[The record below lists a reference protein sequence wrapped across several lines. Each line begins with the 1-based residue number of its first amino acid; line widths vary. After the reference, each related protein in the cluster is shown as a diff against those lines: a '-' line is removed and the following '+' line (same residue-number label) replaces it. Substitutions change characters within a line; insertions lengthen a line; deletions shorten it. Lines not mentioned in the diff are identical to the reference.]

1 MKALLS
7 PSHEMRETFT
17 SHEVLD
23 IQTKS
28 MEAAHI
34 DGLIALVE
42 GFSQRSKTRDEAS
55 TSYCTTKS
63 RVTLIVTTIENA
75 DRDYICCNI

>member
-55 TSYCTTKS
+55 TS
-63 RVTLIVTTIENA
+63 
-75 DRDYICCNI
+75 